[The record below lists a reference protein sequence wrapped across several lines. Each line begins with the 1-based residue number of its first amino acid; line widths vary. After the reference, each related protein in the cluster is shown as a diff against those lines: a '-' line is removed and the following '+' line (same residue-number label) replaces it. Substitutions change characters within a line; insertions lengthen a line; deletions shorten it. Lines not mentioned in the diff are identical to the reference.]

1 MSYLLIYEPESRRW
15 EKTPEGEFAEE
26 MEMQELVKDNPD
38 IIPLS
43 DLGEDIPPL
52 LVVGRESSLPNGAP
66 DLICVDEN
74 GLVTV
79 VECKLAKN
87 PEVKRKVVGQIL
99 GYGAYLWKY
108 SYEEFDQSIARTY
121 FNGERCHDPS
131 LRGKTLVEAMA
142 AFREFHEVEAQEGAE
157 LEIAQWTEEDFR
169 SDVAT
174 NLARGRIRL
183 LVVVDKINPEL
194 RRIVEFVNECTGSNF
209 EMLCAELKYFEK
221 DKHRIIMPHLIGL
234 AKREARAPSSRL
246 SEAEFIARVKKERP
260 EAFPLVE
267 ELLRFAK
274 AIGDNR
280 DLPKDFWGKNSFTP
294 AIFVLG
300 KRLPLFTVY
309 TSGKIALEYGRWRD
323 KDYLGDGVRRYFAG
337 FSERLNRIPLVDFSA
352 HDLET
357 RYLNFDVEALR
368 EPKDR
373 ASFKD
378 AIRWI
383 VDQVRAESE
392 E

>member
-1 MSYLLIYEPESRRW
+1 MSYLLIYEPESGKW
-15 EKTPEGEFAEE
+15 EKTPEGEFTQET
-26 MEMQELVKDNPD
+26 EMQELVKDNPD

-43 DLGEDIPPL
+43 DLGDDIPPM
-52 LVVGRESSLPNGAP
+52 LVVGRESSLPNGNP

-74 GLVTV
+74 GLITV
-79 VECKLAKN
+79 IECKLAKN

-99 GYGAYLWKY
+99 GYGAYLWQS
-108 SYEEFDQSIARTY
+108 SYEDFDESIARAY
-121 FNGERCHDPS
+121 FNNDRCHDPS

-169 SDVAT
+169 SNVAT

-246 SEAEFIARVKKERP
+246 NEAKFIARVEKERP

-274 AIGDNR
+274 AISDNR
-280 DLPKDFWGKNSFTP
+280 DSPDFWAKSSFTP
-294 AIFVLG
+294 AIFALG

-309 TSGKIALEYGRWRD
+309 TRGKIALEYSRW
-323 KDYLGDGVRRYFAG
+323 KGYLGDVAQRHFAEL
-337 FSERLNRIPLVDFSA
+337 SERLNKISLVDFSTN
-352 HDLET
+352 DLET
-357 RYLNFDVEALR
+357 RYLTFDLLEDFR
-368 EPKDR
+368 EPKDI
-373 ASFKD
+373 AIFKD
-378 AIRWI
+378 AMHWI
-383 VDQVRAESE
+383 VDQMRAESE

>member
-1 MSYLLIYEPESRRW
+1 MSYLMIYDPESGKW

-26 MEMQELVKDNPD
+26 TKMQELVKDNPD

-43 DLGEDIPPL
+43 DLGEDIPPM
-52 LVVGRESSLPNGAP
+52 LVVGRESSLPNGNP

-74 GLVTV
+74 GLITV

-99 GYGAYLWKY
+99 GYGAYLWQS
-108 SYEEFDQSIARTY
+108 SYEEFDESIARAY
-121 FNGERCHDPS
+121 FNSDRCHDPS
-131 LRGKTLVEAMA
+131 LRGKALAEAMA
-142 AFREFHEVEAQEGAE
+142 IFRQSHEVEDE
-157 LEIAQWTEEDFR
+157 WTEEDFR
-169 SDVAT
+169 SSVAT

-194 RRIVEFVNECTGSNF
+194 RRIVDFMNECTGSNF

-234 AKREARAPSSRL
+234 AKRESRVPRSRL
-246 SEAEFIARVKKERP
+246 NEAEFLTRVREEKP
-260 EAFPLVE
+260 ELFKLVE
-267 ELLRFAK
+267 ELLGFAK

-280 DLPKDFWGKNSFTP
+280 DSPDFWGKSSFTP

-309 TSGKIALEYGRWRD
+309 TSGDIRLEYSRW
-323 KDYLGDGVRRYFAG
+323 KGYLDDAARRHFTE
-337 FSERLNRIPLVDFSA
+337 FSERLNEIPSVDFSA
-352 HDLET
+352 SDLAT
-357 RYLNFDVEALR
+357 KYLPIEVEALR
-368 EPKDR
+368 EPRDM

-378 AIRWI
+378 AINWI
-383 VDQVRAESE
+383 VAQVRAEGE
-392 E
+392 K